1 MLLRARC
8 KVRTHCWHMK
18 SCELLL
24 RIGIGRP
31 KHHMRLNNA
40 RSAGRG
46 KQCGRLQLQDSCA
59 PPRQAT
65 DWIWG
70 LVARKEGTYVVGT
83 CVHAIAPTLIS
94 CRGDIR
100 VSTRTPRFLLWPPL
114 PPLRYCNRTISNLQP
129 RSGIPKWRIVV
140 NCMHGVRKYLTED
153 RLIFAGGSSHIKL
166 RSSPGKF
173 ILKL

>member
-1 MLLRARC
+1 MKFAQSKACSRGRAVSDVCAGSSVLMNTWLHATRLSNPSSGEAPASPANSNRSILTNIHHASTSALQGAHALLAHEKLRAFA
-8 KVRTHCWHMK
+8 
-18 SCELLL
+18 ELLL

-94 CRGDIR
+94 CRGDI
-100 VSTRTPRFLLWPPL
+100 
-114 PPLRYCNRTISNLQP
+114 
-129 RSGIPKWRIVV
+129 
-140 NCMHGVRKYLTED
+140 
-153 RLIFAGGSSHIKL
+153 
-166 RSSPGKF
+166 
-173 ILKL
+173 

>member
-1 MLLRARC
+1 MKFAQSKACSRGRAVSDVCAGSSVLMNTWLHATCLSNPSSGEAPASPANSNRSILTNIHHASTSALQGAHALLAHEKLRAFAPNRHRPAQ
-8 KVRTHCWHMK
+8 VR
-18 SCELLL
+18 
-24 RIGIGRP
+24 
-31 KHHMRLNNA
+31 KHHMRLIGA

-94 CRGDIR
+94 CRGDI
-100 VSTRTPRFLLWPPL
+100 
-114 PPLRYCNRTISNLQP
+114 
-129 RSGIPKWRIVV
+129 
-140 NCMHGVRKYLTED
+140 
-153 RLIFAGGSSHIKL
+153 
-166 RSSPGKF
+166 
-173 ILKL
+173 